1 MANEWIN
8 HPDLKNLDP
17 IKLQLIRTAAA
28 NAGNKTGK
36 DLAPVMMALI
46 SSAGKKGIRFTPDEF
61 SLILE
66 ILKGGKSDQAKQNID
81 QMVQMVKG
89 YIK

>member
-1 MANEWIN
+1 
-8 HPDLKNLDP
+8 
-17 IKLQLIRTAAA
+17 
-28 NAGNKTGK
+28 
-36 DLAPVMMALI
+36 MMALI

-66 ILKGGKSDQAKQNID
+66 ILKDGKSDQAKQNID
-81 QMVQMVKG
+81 QMVQMIKG

>member
-8 HPDLKNLDP
+8 NPDLKNLDP
-17 IKLQLIRTAAA
+17 IILQMISTDAETE
-28 NAGNKTGK
+28 GNKTGK

-66 ILKGGKSDQAKQNID
+66 ILKDGKSDQAKQNID
-81 QMVQMVKG
+81 QMVQMIKG
-89 YIK
+89 YIR